1 MWKNKFMKLCK
12 LENVVFPPDKDISF
26 MPFYVDENRSFKR
39 ILSSK
44 EMEKY
49 SYYWWHCA
57 VCNKK
62 SNPRWTKPKQSLIK
76 CHNCHRV
83 VVNWYEKFNNNINID
98 YINMLKKSNQ
108 TILYLQH
115 GIITKNM
122 VIKNEISKIKR

>member
-1 MWKNKFMKLCK
+1 MYYYHEIAHVLIPNYDHDDMWKNKFMKLCK

-83 VVNWYEKFNNNINID
+83 VVNWYRNI
-98 YINMLKKSNQ
+98 MF
-108 TILYLQH
+108 
-115 GIITKNM
+115 
-122 VIKNEISKIKR
+122 